1 MKVILEIILM
11 VLEIYKWVMIATIIA
26 SWLITFNV
34 VNTRNQAVD
43 AVWRVLLQLT
53 EPVLRPIRRMLPRTQ
68 LDFSPIIVFLL
79 IYAIQ
84 AVITRYIYPY
94 VF

>member
-11 VLEIYKWVMIATIIA
+11 VLDIYKWVMIATIIA
-26 SWLITFNV
+26 SWLISFNI
-34 VNTRNQAVD
+34 VNTRNQVVD
-43 AVWRVLLQLT
+43 AIWRVLLQLT
-53 EPVLRPIRRMLPRTQ
+53 EPVLRPIRRLLPRTQ

-79 IYAIQ
+79 IYAVQ
-84 AVITRYIYPY
+84 AVIARYIYPY